1 MLTTTQQQL
10 LRQIPAIHELLSL
23 PDVQRLN
30 EGQVL
35 DQETLTQLCQKSVEQ
50 VRQKI
55 LTETRPAD
63 FSVEQEII
71 QTLAMKIKQ
80 LLHSPLKPVIN
91 GTGVVLH
98 TNLGRAK
105 LSKAAQRALTEVAT
119 YYSSLEFNLVEGT
132 RGSRH
137 DIVEKLIC
145 HLTGAEA
152 ALVCN
157 NNAAAVYLVLKEMAT
172 NKEVIVSRG
181 ELVEIGG
188 SFRVFE
194 IMRESGANLVE
205 VGTTNKTHLYDY
217 ERAIS
222 ERTGLIMKVHTSN
235 FVIKGFTASV
245 PGHELVQLAHQR
257 NLPVFEDLGSGVLFD
272 LRPYGIGNEP
282 TVQDVLREGIDLV
295 SFSGDKLLGG
305 PQAGI
310 IAGKAE
316 YIKRLKKNQL
326 MRSLRVDKFTLAA
339 LHATLKAYL
348 NPAQAKEEIPT
359 LRMILQAEESIKAK
373 AEQFINQ
380 VDSSIFTAEL
390 IQVESEV
397 GGGTLPEVTLPSWGV
412 KLTSSVDRSISAF
425 SKRLRTSPFPVVGR
439 IMDDHL
445 ILDFRTIDEEE
456 IPIVLK
462 TLHGQAQA

>member
-1 MLTTTQQQL
+1 MLTTVQQQL
-10 LRQIPAIHELLSL
+10 LRQIPAIHDLLAL
-23 PDVQRLN
+23 PEVERLN

-35 DQETLTQLCQKSVEQ
+35 DQQTLTHLCQKSVEQ
-50 VRQKI
+50 VRKQI
-55 LTETRPAD
+55 LTTEPPAD
-63 FSVEQEII
+63 FPVMQEILY
-71 QTLAMKIKQ
+71 TLAQNIKA

-105 LSKAAQRALTEVAT
+105 LSKAARLALSEVAT
-119 YYSSLEFNLVEGT
+119 YYSSLEFNLTEGT

-137 DIVEKLIC
+137 NIVEKLIC
-145 HLTGAEA
+145 QLTGAEA

-157 NNAAAVYLVLKEMAT
+157 NNAAAVYLVLKELAT
-172 NKEVIVSRG
+172 DKEVIVSRG

-194 IMRESGANLVE
+194 IMRESGARLVE

-217 ERAIS
+217 ERAIG

-245 PGHELVQLAHQR
+245 PGHELVQLAHQH

-282 TVQDVLREGIDLV
+282 TVQDVLREGVDLV

-310 IAGKAE
+310 IAGKAK

-348 NPAQAKEEIPT
+348 NPERAKEEIPT
-359 LRMILQAEESIKAK
+359 LRMILQPEEKIKAK

-380 VDSSIFTAEL
+380 VDTSIFTAEL
-390 IQVESEV
+390 VQVESEV
-397 GGGTLPEVTLPSWGV
+397 GGGTLPDVTLPSWGV
-412 KLTSSVDRSISAF
+412 RLSSAKDASVAAF
-425 SKRLRTSPFPVVGR
+425 SKRLRTAPFPVVGR
-439 IMDDHL
+439 IIDDHL
-445 ILDFRTIDEEE
+445 VLDFRTIDEEE
-456 IPIVLK
+456 IPIALK
-462 TLHGQAQA
+462 TLHGQAPA